1 MTLQTLRYF
10 FREAVIGFYRAR
22 AMNLLTVGIIAAS
35 LAILGGFLLLVE
47 NIRLVADEWDR
58 VQINAYFHDAA
69 ADRRPAEVAA
79 LVSGLASRPGIREAR
94 FISREEALGIFRSRF
109 EGLAP
114 VAGLLGANPFPAS
127 VEISV
132 RGDRAERLA
141 TTRALVEELKASPL
155 VEMVQDNEEEA
166 KRLLGILAIVTGV
179 GVAVGGVL
187 AAASVFII
195 FNVIRLTVQAR
206 GDEIS
211 IMKLV
216 GATPSFIRGPFLMEG
231 MLQGVIGAFVALAI
245 LYAGHV
251 ALADYA
257 ARSGSTLAGLLTARF
272 LPAARAL
279 ALLAGG
285 LTIGLAG
292 SALSLRRFL
301 AD

>member
-1 MTLQTLRYF
+1 MQTLRYF
-10 FREAVIGFYRAR
+10 VREAVVGFYRAR

-47 NIRLVADEWDR
+47 NIRLVADKWDR
-58 VQINAYFHDAA
+58 VQINAYFRDEA
-69 ADRRPAEVAA
+69 ADGKPGEVADLVALLAARPA
-79 LVSGLASRPGIREAR
+79 IREVR
-94 FISREEALGIFRSRF
+94 FISRDEALGIFRSRF

-114 VAGLLGANPFPAS
+114 VAGLLGTNPFPAS

-132 RGDRAERLA
+132 RGERTERLES
-141 TTRALVEELKASPL
+141 TRALVDELTASPL

-166 KRLLGILAIVTGV
+166 KRLLAILTIVTGA
-179 GVAVGGVL
+179 GLAVGGVL

-206 GDEIS
+206 SDEIS

-216 GATPSFIRGPFLMEG
+216 GATPGFIRGPFLMEG
-231 MLQGVIGAFVALAI
+231 MLQGILGALVAVAI
-245 LYAGHV
+245 LYAGHLV
-251 ALADYA
+251 LADYA
-257 ARSGSTLAGLLTARF
+257 ARSGSSLAGLLTARF
-272 LPAARAL
+272 LPAARTL
-279 ALLAGG
+279 VLIAGG

-301 AD
+301 TD